1 MKIAVV
7 LWNGDLG
14 GAETFSAA
22 LARQLRADGVD
33 SGIVFVGRP
42 EPLSGELGDVPS
54 ASLGLRRGRDVLL
67 RPFALARATRE
78 LGADGALV
86 VSPGYLPATL
96 RAAGYRAPIV
106 VVNHG
111 AFMHDDNASA
121 ARRAKQRAVELSGS
135 WAPEVEVAVSNLVLE
150 LLRERPHAKR
160 VVRIY
165 NGVDLEAFRPVA
177 ERSPGAPTFGWAG
190 RLVAGKGVDDLL
202 RAFSKLRGSGAAL
215 RIAGDGPARP
225 ELERLAASVGLGSAI
240 SFEGPLTE
248 MAPFWRECDVAA
260 MPSNQWVESFG
271 MAAVEAMA
279 CGLPVVAT
287 RSGAL
292 PEVVED
298 GRTGVLCARGD
309 VPALTAALERY
320 AADPELRRSHGRAAR
335 ERCAERFD
343 LRDCAAAYRSVF
355 ESVGGPG

>member
-1 MKIAVV
+1 MRLALV
-7 LWNGDLG
+7 LWNGNLG

-33 SGIVFVGRP
+33 AGLVFVGSP
-42 EPLSGELGDVPS
+42 EPLARELDDVPHMTV
-54 ASLGLRRGRDVLL
+54 GLSRGRQVLL
-67 RPFALARATRE
+67 RPFALARATRD
-78 LGADGALV
+78 LGPDGALV

-96 RAAGYRAPIV
+96 RLGRYRGPIV

-111 AFMHDDNASA
+111 AFMHDDEASA
-121 ARRAKQRAVELSGS
+121 AQRAKQRAVELSGA

-160 VVRIY
+160 LVRIY
-165 NGVDLEAFRPVA
+165 NGVDLDAFRPA
-177 ERSPGAPTFGWAG
+177 DNHTDSAPTFGWAG
-190 RLVAGKGVDDLL
+190 RLVPGKGVDDLL
-202 RAFSKLRGSGAAL
+202 RALAQLRENGAKL
-215 RIAGDGPARP
+215 RIAGDGPARV
-225 ELERLAASVGLGSAI
+225 ELQRLAASLGLDERVT
-240 SFEGPLTE
+240 FEGSLTA
-248 MAPFWRECDVAA
+248 MASFWRGCDVAA

-298 GRTGVLCARGD
+298 GRTGALCARGD
-309 VPALTAALERY
+309 VPALAAALSRY
-320 AADPELRRSHGRAAR
+320 AMDPELRRTHGRAAR
-335 ERCAERFD
+335 ERCASHFD
-343 LRDCAAAYRSVF
+343 LKDCAAAYRSVF

>member
-1 MKIAVV
+1 MKLALV
-7 LWNGDLG
+7 LWNGNLG

-22 LARQLRADGVD
+22 LARQLRGDGID
-33 SGIVFVGRP
+33 AGLVFVGRP
-42 EPLSGELGDVPS
+42 DPLASALDDVPHLT
-54 ASLGLRRGRDVLL
+54 LGLGRGRDVLL

-78 LGADGALV
+78 LGPDGALV
-86 VSPGYLPATL
+86 VSPGYLPAAL
-96 RAAGYRAPIV
+96 RVGRYRGPIV

-111 AFMHDDNASA
+111 AFMHDEAASA
-121 ARRAKQRAVELSGS
+121 ARRAKQRAVELSGA

-150 LLRERPHAKR
+150 LLRRRPHAKR
-160 VVRIY
+160 LVRIY
-165 NGVDLEAFRPVA
+165 NGVDLDAFRPA
-177 ERSPGAPTFGWAG
+177 EPRAGDAPTFGWAG

-202 RAFSKLRGSGAAL
+202 RAFAEVRRTGAKL

-225 ELERLAASVGLGSAI
+225 ELERLSASLDLNGAV
-240 SFEGPLTE
+240 SFEGPLTSV
-248 MAPFWRECDVAA
+248 APFWRDCDVAA

-298 GRTGVLCARGD
+298 GRTGALCARGD
-309 VPALTAALERY
+309 VSALAAAFERY
-320 AADPELRRSHGRAAR
+320 ATDSELRREHGRAAR
-335 ERCAERFD
+335 ERCAAHFD